1 METLF
6 SESLIPKSVA
16 STLPAGYSIRPLSPS
31 DYDNGHIS
39 LLTVLTKAPDPGRQA
54 YMQRF
59 YFLKNIPDTYF
70 TIVITDNSGK
80 VVGCGTVFLERKFL
94 RGLGVVG
101 HIEDIAVDKNQQ
113 GKSLGKKI
121 ILALTEIAQAR
132 GAYKVILDC
141 SKENIPFY
149 EKCGYEHKEYEMIL
163 LINLPHLLSS
173 KFIFPCTFTR
183 TVIMNFFKARP
194 KTPGDIA
201 KTLKEYLVKLDNGL
215 DNRKR
220 NPDDI
225 AKLLQQMKHVLNGD
239 GDSHPQPEAIA
250 QLAQEVYALDLLQLL
265 IKKIGKLEFEA
276 RKEVTTV
283 FNCLLRRQIG
293 LRYPTVEYIL
303 TKPQVLFLTLQ
314 GYNDE
319 DVSLNTGMIL
329 REMLRH
335 EALVKLLLYDED
347 HFYSFPKYIETTTFG
362 ECLTRHKQLVA
373 EYLETHYDRFF
384 SDDPNQLSYNTLI
397 HSNNYVTKRQSLKLL
412 GEILL
417 DRSNFNVMTRYISYE
432 NNLKVMMNLLRDKSR
447 NIQFEAFHVFK
458 VFVANPKKAPT
469 IAAILRRNREK
480 LIVFL
485 KDFHNDKD
493 DEVFTDEKL
502 FLIHNINEL

>member
-1 METLF
+1 
-6 SESLIPKSVA
+6 
-16 STLPAGYSIRPLSPS
+16 
-31 DYDNGHIS
+31 
-39 LLTVLTKAPDPGRQA
+39 
-54 YMQRF
+54 
-59 YFLKNIPDTYF
+59 
-70 TIVITDNSGK
+70 
-80 VVGCGTVFLERKFL
+80 
-94 RGLGVVG
+94 
-101 HIEDIAVDKNQQ
+101 
-113 GKSLGKKI
+113 
-121 ILALTEIAQAR
+121 
-132 GAYKVILDC
+132 
-141 SKENIPFY
+141 
-149 EKCGYEHKEYEMIL
+149 
-163 LINLPHLLSS
+163 
-173 KFIFPCTFTR
+173 
-183 TVIMNFFKARP
+183 MNFFKARP

-201 KTLKEYLVKLDNGL
+201 KSLKDCLNKLDSNL
-215 DNRKR
+215 DNRRR

-225 AKLLQQMKHVLNGD
+225 GKLLQQMKHVLNGD

-303 TKPQVLFLTLQ
+303 TKPQVLFLTLD

-335 EALVKLLLYDED
+335 EALVKLLLYDEQ
-347 HFYSFPKYIETTTFG
+347 HFYTFPKYIETTTFG
-362 ECLTRHKQLVA
+362 VSCDAFSNFKECLTRHKALVA
-373 EYLETHYDRFF
+373 EYLELNYDRFF
-384 SDDPNQLSYNTLI
+384 SNDPHQLSYNTLI
-397 HSNNYVTKRQSLKLL
+397 NSNNYVTKRQSLKLL

-485 KDFHNDKD
+485 KEFHNDKD
-493 DEVFTDEKL
+493 DEVFTDEKM